1 MKLLLIRKTF
11 TELSTIGS
19 LYIDGIFFCYV
30 IEDKDRGLSQKMSL
44 TEIALRKIWGKTA
57 IPYGTY
63 KVIISR
69 STRFRRDLP
78 EILSVK
84 GFEGV
89 RVHRGNTAEDS
100 SGCLIVGNSVGK
112 NSVFNSTVAEEALL
126 RKLRTA
132 QGEITLDIIK

>member
-30 IEDKDRGLSQKMSL
+30 IEDKDRGLSQKISL

>member
-69 STRFRRDLP
+69 STRFKRDLP